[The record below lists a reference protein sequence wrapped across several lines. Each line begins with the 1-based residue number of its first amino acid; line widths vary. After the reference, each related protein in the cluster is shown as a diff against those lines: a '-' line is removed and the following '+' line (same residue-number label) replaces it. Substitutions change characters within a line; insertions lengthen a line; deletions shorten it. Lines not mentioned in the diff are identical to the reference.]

1 VVRVSA
7 VRDVSDDLMK
17 AVQILLPQLS
27 TSAGALSR
35 GDVEDIVSS
44 TATTL
49 LVARDDVF
57 AEVDGVAGQVPAADA
72 EEPDGPIVGML
83 TLVTFRIPTGVRAR
97 IEDVVVDS
105 AARGRGVASELTRVA
120 LEVAA
125 ARGARTVDLTSRP
138 SRDAANRLYQHL
150 GFEERETIVYRFPLP
165 T

>member
-1 VVRVSA
+1 MGS
-7 VRDVSDDLMK
+7 
-17 AVQILLPQLS
+17 P
-27 TSAGALSR
+27 
-35 GDVEDIVSS
+35 
-44 TATTL
+44 ATTL
-49 LVARDDVF
+49 LIARDDVF
-57 AEVDGVAGQVPAADA
+57 EETDSVAGQIATADA
-72 EEPDGPIVGML
+72 DQPDGPIVGML

-120 LEVAA
+120 LEIAA